1 MLVAKKE
8 FSYEIAPS
16 QEENKKK
23 LIKTK
28 KRKKVINKTMY
39 FGILAIFFISSFF
52 ILNRYGAIAQERYEI
67 TKMQG
72 QLKELELEKIDL
84 RANLEALKSTTA
96 ISEKAQTNLGMVYP
110 NEEQIVYIAVDN
122 NNTNTQDDGSLA
134 QRIREIFS
142 IFSSIF

>member
-8 FSYEIAPS
+8 LSYDIAPS

-23 LIKTK
+23 LIKTR
-28 KRKKVINKTMY
+28 RKKVINKTMY
-39 FGILAIFFISSFF
+39 FGILAIFFISSLF

-67 TKMQG
+67 TEMQG
-72 QLKELELEKIDL
+72 QLKELKLEKIDL
-84 RANLEALKSTTA
+84 RAKLEGLKSTTA

-110 NEEQIVYIAVDN
+110 EEDQIIYIAVN
-122 NNTNTQDDGSLA
+122 NNIKNTQDESSLA
-134 QRIREIFS
+134 QRIKEIFS